1 MHPYGICAKKD
12 SEYQWDPEHHKA
24 FTSVKSEILNAT
36 YLQFYDST
44 KPLTLQVDASTRG
57 LGAALLQ
64 EKGPVAFAS
73 KALTETEYRY
83 SNIEREMLGI
93 VFGLERFHHYVFGR
107 SVLVETDHKPLESI
121 VQKNLHVAPPRLAR
135 MLLRVQRYHI
145 TVKYVPG
152 KQIPLAD
159 ALSRIT
165 PCPGSAIEGLDISI
179 HELYSNLNSS
189 TTRIAQ
195 VREET
200 NKDSTLAVLRETI
213 AVGWPNNRAN
223 CPEII
228 HGYWNYRD
236 ELGVEDGII
245 LKGSRIVI
253 PNYLRKD
260 VLKQLH
266 YAHQGVE
273 KCRLRAKS
281 SVFWDGINRDI
292 ERLVSSCAQ
301 CQTHQPSASNE
312 PLMPRDVPPRPWH
325 TLSSD
330 LFRWE

>member
-1 MHPYGICAKKD
+1 LCKKD
-12 SEYQWDPEHHKA
+12 SEYKWGPEHCKA

-73 KALTETEYRY
+73 KALSETEYRY

-107 SVLVETDHKPLESI
+107 NVLVETDHKPLESI

-135 MLLRVQRYHI
+135 MLLCVQRYHI

-152 KQIPLAD
+152 KQMPLAD

-165 PCPGSAIEGLDISI
+165 PCPASATEGLDISI
-179 HELYSNLNSS
+179 HELYSNLNAS
-189 TTRIAQ
+189 TTRITQ

-200 NKDSTLAVLRETI
+200 IWKIAPLLCFVRRSLLDGLIAEQTGHKSFMDIGITVMNWELKTALSLRD
-213 AVGWPNNRAN
+213 
-223 CPEII
+223 
-228 HGYWNYRD
+228 HGLSYQITY
-236 ELGVEDGII
+236 E
-245 LKGSRIVI
+245 KMYSCTPGSRRMSFEGQFVS
-253 PNYLRKD
+253 
-260 VLKQLH
+260 VLGRH
-266 YAHQGVE
+266 
-273 KCRLRAKS
+273 
-281 SVFWDGINRDI
+281 
-292 ERLVSSCAQ
+292 
-301 CQTHQPSASNE
+301 E
-312 PLMPRDVPPRPWH
+312 PRH
-325 TLSSD
+325 
-330 LFRWE
+330 